1 MQEFEKNYRNGLA
14 RFRLLPFLEDEDQ
27 VIACADEL
35 NNLKLDYRDDLEEF
49 EALIGLVAIG
59 QPFFCWLQEVKRH
72 FNNLYSSRCGRDILL
87 RQWLSSYLER
97 DDLKE
102 KAKADDPTANP
113 LQTRVERA
121 FTEQDLEVP
130 ATYLPG
136 YKQARAEQAKE
147 KAEKAAKERLEKDQ
161 PAEKPAEAVVAIQ
174 ATA

>member
-1 MQEFEKNYRNGLA
+1 MQEFDKNYRNGLA

-27 VIACADEL
+27 VTACADEL

-72 FNNLYSSRCGRDILL
+72 FNNLYSGRCGRDILL
-87 RQWLSSYLER
+87 RQWLGSALER

-102 KAKADDPTANP
+102 KSKADDAITNP
-113 LQTRVERA
+113 LQKRVEQA

-147 KAEKAAKERLEKDQ
+147 KAEKAEKEKLAKEE
-161 PAEKPAEAVVAIQ
+161 PAEVIVAVQ